1 MSVQVFRTRKDAQRQ
16 LERMHGWP
24 DAKIVKLYFPDHEL
38 ALQSGNVW
46 VIEATDQPEYLHKDG
61 YVKNLWA
68 TSFTPY

>member
-1 MSVQVFRTRKDAQRQ
+1 
-16 LERMHGWP
+16 MHGWP